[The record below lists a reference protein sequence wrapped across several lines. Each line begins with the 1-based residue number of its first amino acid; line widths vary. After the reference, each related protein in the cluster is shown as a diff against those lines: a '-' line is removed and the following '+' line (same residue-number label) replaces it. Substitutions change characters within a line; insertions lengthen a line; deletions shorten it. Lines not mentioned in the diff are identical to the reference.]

1 MGALIFI
8 GGGARSGKS
17 RLALALAE
25 RAGPRRVFIA
35 TAQAWDDEMRYRI
48 DRHRDERDDTYRTVE
63 EPLAVPER
71 LATLSGCD
79 VVLIDCLT
87 LWLTNL
93 LLAGEAD
100 IQGRIRD
107 LIAAIAAAPC
117 PVIVVTNEVGL
128 GIVPDNAL
136 SRRFRDE
143 AGFAHQA
150 LAAAAES
157 VYFGAMG
164 MLLRLK
170 PGPVEPVIGC
180 P

>member
-8 GGGARSGKS
+8 GGGVRSGKS
-17 RLALALAE
+17 SLALLLAE
-25 RAGPRRVFIA
+25 QAGPRRGFIA
-35 TAQAWDDEMRYRI
+35 TAQAWDDEMRARI
-48 DRHRDERDDTYRTVE
+48 ARHKDERDDSWHTIE
-63 EPLAVPER
+63 EHLAVPDCLR
-71 LATLSGCD
+71 AMTDCD

-93 LLAGEAD
+93 LLAEEPD
-100 IQGRIRD
+100 IQGRIAE
-107 LIAAIAAAPC
+107 LIDVIDAVPFD
-117 PVIVVTNEVGL
+117 VIVVTNEVGL
-128 GIVPDNAL
+128 GIVPANAL

-150 LAAAAES
+150 RAAAAQS

-170 PGPVEPVIGC
+170 PGPVEPVC
-180 P
+180 

>member
-17 RLALALAE
+17 TLGLTLAE
-25 RAGPRRVFIA
+25 RTGPRRVFIA
-35 TAQAWDDEMRYRI
+35 TAQAWDDEMIARI
-48 DRHRDERDDTYRTVE
+48 TRHRDERDDTWHTVE
-63 EPLAVPER
+63 EPLAVAGCIR
-71 LATLSGCD
+71 AQTDCD
-79 VVLIDCLT
+79 VVLLDCLT

-93 LLAGEAD
+93 LLAETAD
-100 IQGRIRD
+100 IQAHVAD
-107 LIAAIAAAPC
+107 LIAAIASAPFD
-117 PVIVVTNEVGL
+117 VIVVTNEVGL
-128 GIVPDNAL
+128 GIVPANAL

-150 LAAAAES
+150 LAAAAQS

-170 PGPVEPVIGC
+170 PGPVEPVL
-180 P
+180 

>member
-17 RLALALAE
+17 RLALQLAE
-25 RAGPRRVFIA
+25 EAGSGRVFIA
-35 TAQAWDDEMRYRI
+35 TAQAFDDEMRARI
-48 DRHRDERDDTYRTVE
+48 SRHQDERDATWRTVE
-63 EPLAVPER
+63 EPLAVPQ
-71 LATLSGCD
+71 TLRQITGCD

-93 LLAGEAD
+93 LMAEEEN
-100 IQGRIRD
+100 IQGRVAE
-107 LIAAIAAAPC
+107 LIDAIAAASFTT
-117 PVIVVTNEVGL
+117 IVVTNEVGL
-128 GIVPDNAL
+128 GIVPLHAL

-150 LAAAAES
+150 LAAAADA

-164 MLLRLK
+164 MMLRLK
-170 PGPVEPVIGC
+170 PGPVEPVL
-180 P
+180 

>member
-17 RLALALAE
+17 SLSLRIAE
-25 RAGPRRVFIA
+25 AAGPRRVFIA
-35 TAQAWDDEMRYRI
+35 TAQAWDDEMRARI
-48 DRHRDERDDTYRTVE
+48 QRHQDERSDRFQTIE

-71 LATLSGCD
+71 LSRIPECD

-87 LWLTNL
+87 LWLTNI
-93 LLAGEAD
+93 LLAEEAD
-100 IQGRIRD
+100 IQGRVAA
-107 LIAAIAAAPC
+107 LIEAAEAASFTT
-117 PVIVVTNEVGL
+117 IVVTNEVGL
-128 GIVPDNAL
+128 GIGPSNAL

-150 LAAAAES
+150 LAAAASE

-170 PGPVEPVIGC
+170 PGPVEPVL
-180 P
+180 

>member
-17 RLALALAE
+17 RLALQLAE
-25 RAGPRRVFIA
+25 EAGPGRVFIA
-35 TAQAWDDEMRYRI
+35 TAQAFDDEMRARI
-48 DRHRDERDDTYRTVE
+48 SRHQDERDATWRTVE
-63 EPLAVPER
+63 EPLAVPE
-71 LATLSGCD
+71 TLGQITGCD

-93 LLAGEAD
+93 LMAEEAD
-100 IQGRIRD
+100 IQGRVAA
-107 LIAAIAAAPC
+107 LIAAIDAAPFTT
-117 PVIVVTNEVGL
+117 IVVTNEVGL
-128 GIVPDNAL
+128 GIVPLHAL

-150 LAAAAES
+150 LAAAAAA

-170 PGPVEPVIGC
+170 PGPVEPVL
-180 P
+180 